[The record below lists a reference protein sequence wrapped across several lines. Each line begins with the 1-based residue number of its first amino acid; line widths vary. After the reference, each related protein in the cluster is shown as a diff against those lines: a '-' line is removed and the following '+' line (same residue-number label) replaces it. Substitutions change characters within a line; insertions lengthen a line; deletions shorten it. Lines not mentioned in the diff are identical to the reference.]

1 MPRRGRK
8 PRVRRLK
15 KSRKLYQSDARYI
28 RAFYQQNKA
37 YIDSHIDPDLVSEHE
52 SPYQAFKLIVQDQ
65 QTYTNPK
72 TGNKYTVQEAIR
84 RELRSKEM
92 NKDWTTADVY
102 ANNFLNLI
110 KNTTDLRK
118 SITELSNEEKIT
130 YERTLKSGKKITVT
144 RLKEGFK
151 KEKINFEGYFSVMGT
166 SAIVYS
172 YDDVYIIEYI
182 SPKAG
187 SGATFDVVPKE
198 EFERKLGKEIVFVVR
213 RKRG

>member
-15 KSRKLYQSDARYI
+15 KSRKVYQSDARYI

-144 RLKEGFK
+144 RLKDGFK

>member
-15 KSRKLYQSDARYI
+15 KSRKVYQSDARYI